1 MALFYK
7 VPPDLAPT
15 YRLVQGIQG
24 HIAGLGKFTPPGL
37 VEELMPEVVAEL
49 QAARSRLNSE
59 GRQKDLKAFKKY
71 VLKVGGFMDNAPYNK
86 VFYPMVNENL

>member
-7 VPPDLAPT
+7 VPPDLEST
-15 YRLVQGIQG
+15 YRLIEGIQG

-37 VEELMPEVVAEL
+37 VEELMPEVVAGL

-71 VLKVGGFMDNAPYNK
+71 VLKVGSAMDNAPYNK